1 MIKNINQPFHTNTV
15 VKILSRSQ
23 KFENYEGTAFYLSE
37 GERIIGYTGYICFP
51 THPPLL
57 FVNSKLY
64 GIYIDEEERGKGLGR
79 MLLEELLTD
88 LSVKEYEEL
97 RILGVIEKAKG
108 FYDKVLTDMIR
119 KNLVKDFNFK
129 KEDLSQKIMFGKKEK
144 DVVFFIFNYRVHLRR

>member
-1 MIKNINQPFHTNTV
+1 MIKNINQSFHTNIV

-37 GERIIGYTGYICFP
+37 GEKIIGYTGYICLP
-51 THPPLL
+51 RGHLLL

-79 MLLEELLTD
+79 MLLEELLAD
-88 LSVKEYEEL
+88 LSVKGYEEL
-97 RILGVIEKAKG
+97 RISGVIEKAKG
-108 FYDKVLTDMIR
+108 FYDKVLTDMIKR
-119 KNLVKDFNFK
+119 NMIKDFNYK

-144 DVVFFIFNYRVHLRR
+144 DVAFFIFNYRVHLRR